1 MTLFDQRGQHVDT
14 QYNAQTMDF
23 GGVQTR
29 DDLVQLLE
37 VLCGEVDRAAL
48 AQALDRKTAN
58 EVQYR
63 VDRVAT
69 EAQEPKP
76 DKVSMVQSLTEAKGM
91 IEKLPAAAGALA
103 GLVTVLSEA
112 AQQIPLHFR

>member
-1 MTLFDQRGQHVDT
+1 MALFDQRDQHVNT
-14 QYNAQTMDF
+14 QYNAQTMNF

-29 DDLVQLLE
+29 EDLVQLLDQIR
-37 VLCGEVDRAAL
+37 GEVDRAAS

-63 VDRVAT
+63 VNTVAT

-76 DKVSMVQSLTEAKGM
+76 DKAGMVQSLTEAKGL

-103 GLVTVLSEA
+103 GLVTALSQA
-112 AQQIPLHFR
+112 AQQVPLHF